1 MESADDLESKDDLM
15 RPCSVCGKQISK
27 QAKNCP
33 NCGQD
38 YVAWDNPETKE
49 REYLTPAERKEKF
62 SAEPIDYG
70 CVGCITLIIAAP
82 IMIYLYLLIFG

>member
-38 YVAWDNPETKE
+38 
-49 REYLTPAERKEKF
+49 
-62 SAEPIDYG
+62 
-70 CVGCITLIIAAP
+70 
-82 IMIYLYLLIFG
+82 